1 MFKLLVKPLY
11 RGFIGSLNI
20 NQNREGNKMK
30 EYYQNIDKLA
40 LYPVNGLTVKV
51 IITDV
56 KSSYGSVCYQ
66 ITPVDGIGSIW
77 VNVSSINI
85 IE

>member
-1 MFKLLVKPLY
+1 
-11 RGFIGSLNI
+11 
-20 NQNREGNKMK
+20 MK

-77 VNVSSINI
+77 VNRSSINSI
-85 IE
+85 TSN